1 MADAK
6 SVRGGA
12 KIARPLSP
20 HLQIYSPLINMVMS
34 ILHRITGAALY
45 FGTMLLAWWLIAA
58 ASGPQYFGYV
68 MFLFGSVP
76 GKLVLVGFTW
86 ALIHHAVGGLRHFLW
101 DTGRGYDLKT
111 IDLLSWGSIVVSIL
125 LTALVWAAVMWL
137 K

>member
-6 SVRGGA
+6 SVRGGV

-125 LTALVWAAVMWL
+125 LTALVWSAVIWL